1 MHLHFGGRGVQ
12 AKVPTAVRWSTN
24 ALLVV
29 FSIQELAM
37 TELEPWA
44 ELCERL
50 AGTTK
55 KLEKRAWM
63 ADYLR
68 ELPAEAAALAAL
80 YISGTPF
87 AEADGR
93 QLNVGA

>member
-1 MHLHFGGRGVQ
+1 
-12 AKVPTAVRWSTN
+12 
-24 ALLVV
+24 
-29 FSIQELAM
+29 M

-68 ELPAEAAALAAL
+68 ELPPEAAAHAAL
-80 YISGTPF
+80 YLSGRHSPRLTGGSSTW
-87 AEADGR
+87 AARACGR
-93 QLNVGA
+93 W